1 VPVEKLTI
9 TPEYLSIYVAG
20 HRKVVIPLHM
30 DRQGIFSSPDCI
42 NIPALY
48 WNDGDTHVTFGPASE
63 IIEAG
68 QPDFDGILNTVNKE
82 IILFDAL
89 YPQFAIAQVPSVK
102 TRIRIWMNHPTSP
115 DQVTIAWG
123 E

>member
-1 VPVEKLTI
+1 MSVQILTV

-20 HRKVVIPLHM
+20 HRKVDIPLHM
-30 DRQGIFSSPDCI
+30 DKQGIFASPDCI

-48 WNDGDTHVTFGPASE
+48 WNDGDTTITFGPAAE
-63 IIEAG
+63 IVEAR
-68 QPDFDGILNTVNKE
+68 QPDFDGILNTGNKE

-89 YPQFAIAQVPSVK
+89 EPQFAIADVPFVE
-102 TRIRIWMNHPTSP
+102 TRIRVWINHPTSP

-123 E
+123 

>member
-1 VPVEKLTI
+1 MSVKRITI

-20 HRKVVIPLHM
+20 QRKVKIPLHM
-30 DRQGIFSSPDCI
+30 DKQGIFSYPDCI

-63 IIEAG
+63 IIKAG
-68 QPDFDGILNTVNKE
+68 QPDFDGILNTANKE

-89 YPQFAIAQVPSVK
+89 EPQFAIAQVPSEK
-102 TRIRIWMNHPTSP
+102 MRIRIWMNHATSP

-123 E
+123 

>member
-1 VPVEKLTI
+1 MLQAIERLKFL
-9 TPEYLSIYVAG
+9 
-20 HRKVVIPLHM
+20 LHM
-30 DRQGIFSSPDCI
+30 DKQGIFSYPDCI

-48 WNDGDTHVTFGPASE
+48 WNDGDTHVIFGPDSE
-63 IIEAG
+63 IIKAG
-68 QPDFDGILNTVNKE
+68 QPDFDGILNTGNKE

-89 YPQFAIAQVPSVK
+89 EPQFAIAHVPSEK

-123 E
+123 